1 MSVPTR
7 DGQEMACSIRSTQF
21 PRLELNLG
29 GGFGRTASRALLL
42 LLTQCSPKINS
53 AAVPPPSE
61 VARLGAE
68 PTTTG
73 SNAQPKALALTVLPP
88 TASSTPSQDREPS
101 GQVRH
106 VIVVTIDGLLPEVYT
121 NPAAHGLQVP
131 TLQRLRREGASS
143 DGALSVWPSLT
154 YPAHTSIATGTRPG
168 THGVVSNSAF
178 DPLGENQDGWR
189 WYASDVKVPR
199 IWDVARDAGY
209 RTALIDWPATV
220 GAEATLH
227 VPEFWRARIDEDLKL
242 IGALSTP
249 KDILQRVAREYP
261 NFARGFRPQNVSDE
275 AGFDLA
281 SYALRHVR
289 PHLMFLHVW
298 EVDHAQHV
306 HGLWSKEAAV
316 AIENADHQL
325 GRLLDLVR
333 ELGLTEQTALVLASD
348 HGFTNIS
355 RSFNPQ
361 ALLKKAGLL
370 SVDEHG
376 KITGWDAIAMPTHGS
391 AYVYLRN
398 DADVGVRTA
407 TLRVFQQAQRA
418 YPDAI
423 ASILSHEQVVAAGGD
438 GSAFLAL
445 AAPLGTSFGS
455 GVQHWQSK
463 PTLKATHG
471 YDPEQPAMRASLL
484 LFGAGVASGRLQDA
498 RLIDVAPTVA
508 TWLGLQL
515 PSAEGRLLQAAP

>member
-1 MSVPTR
+1 
-7 DGQEMACSIRSTQF
+7 
-21 PRLELNLG
+21 
-29 GGFGRTASRALLL
+29 
-42 LLTQCSPKINS
+42 
-53 AAVPPPSE
+53 
-61 VARLGAE
+61 
-68 PTTTG
+68 
-73 SNAQPKALALTVLPP
+73 
-88 TASSTPSQDREPS
+88 
-101 GQVRH
+101 
-106 VIVVTIDGLLPEVYT
+106 
-121 NPAAHGLQVP
+121 
-131 TLQRLRREGASS
+131 
-143 DGALSVWPSLT
+143 
-154 YPAHTSIATGTRPG
+154 
-168 THGVVSNSAF
+168 
-178 DPLGENQDGWR
+178 LGENLDGWR

-281 SYALRHVR
+281 SYALLHVR

-306 HGLWSKEAAV
+306 HGLWSKEATL
-316 AIENADHQL
+316 AIENADRQL
-325 GRLLDLVR
+325 GRLLELIR
-333 ELGLTEQTALVLASD
+333 ELDLTEQTALVLASD
-348 HGFTNIS
+348 HGFTNIN
-355 RSFNPQ
+355 RSFNPK

-370 SVDEHG
+370 STDDQG
-376 KITGWDAIAMPTHGS
+376 KVTRWDAIAMPTHGS
-391 AYVYLRN
+391 AYIYLRD

-407 TLRVFQQAQRA
+407 TLRVFQQAQRS
-418 YPDAI
+418 YPNAI
-423 ASILSHEQVVAAGGD
+423 ARILSREQIVAAGGD
-438 GSAFLAL
+438 GAAFLAL

-455 GVQHWQSK
+455 EVQQWESK

-484 LFGAGVASGRLQDA
+484 LFGASVSSGRLHDA

-508 TWLGLQL
+508 AWLGLQL
-515 PSAEGRLLQAAP
+515 PSAEGRLLQPAP